1 MLPAAMT
8 ARGEPVRALATDLPR
23 QGDWSEE
30 AYLAFHGEHSRIELV
45 DGSLEVLP
53 APTDRHQAILKLL
66 LFVVDA
72 YAARVG
78 GKTRSAGLR
87 VRLSAGHFREPDV
100 VFLTKERLHLRGE
113 AYWRGADL
121 AVEIVSGGPED
132 RVRDLV
138 VKRRAYAEAGVP
150 EYWIV
155 DPEAETVTVL
165 RLDGDAYAEHGVF
178 ARGATATSAR
188 YAGLSVDVDAVF
200 DAD

>member
-8 ARGEPVRALATDLPR
+8 ARGEPVWALAAYLPR

-45 DGSLEVLP
+45 
-53 APTDRHQAILKLL
+53 
-66 LFVVDA
+66 
-72 YAARVG
+72 
-78 GKTRSAGLR
+78 
-87 VRLSAGHFREPDV
+87 
-100 VFLTKERLHLRGE
+100 
-113 AYWRGADL
+113 
-121 AVEIVSGGPED
+121 
-132 RVRDLV
+132 
-138 VKRRAYAEAGVP
+138 VKRRAYAAAGVP